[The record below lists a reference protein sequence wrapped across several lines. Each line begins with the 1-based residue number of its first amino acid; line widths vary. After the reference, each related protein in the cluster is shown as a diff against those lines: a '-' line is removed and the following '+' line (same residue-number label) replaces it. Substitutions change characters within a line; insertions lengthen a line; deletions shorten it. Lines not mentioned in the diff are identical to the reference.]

1 MCFEYKVI
9 SVEYFL
15 DECTLWEI
23 NNIVENIPYTDRS
36 LWESQRLVTYAVA
49 KANFKGIGGMTDFI
63 QFSWD
68 VKQTTTKTKPKP
80 ADTSISN
87 EDIARLSG
95 LAQKFIDEKKTNG
108 ESNI

>member
-36 LWESQRLVTYAVA
+36 LWESQRLVTYAIA
-49 KANFKGIGGMTDFI
+49 KANFKGIGGMTNFLP
-63 QFSWD
+63 FPWD
-68 VKQTTTKTKPKP
+68 VKQTTTKAKQKPT
-80 ADTSISN
+80 DTSISN
-87 EDIARLSG
+87 EDIARLRDM
-95 LAQKFIDEKKTNG
+95 AQKFIDEKKTNG

>member
-1 MCFEYKVI
+1 M

-23 NNIVENIPYTDRS
+23 NNIVENIPYTDRN
-36 LWESQRLVTYAVA
+36 LWETQRFIGYAVA
-49 KANFKGIGGMTDFI
+49 KANFKGIGGMTDFLP
-63 QFSWD
+63 FPWED
-68 VKQTTTKTKPKP
+68 KQTTTKEKPKP

-87 EDIARLSG
+87 DDIARLRA
-95 LAQKFIDEKKTNG
+95 LAQKFIDEKNNHG

>member
-49 KANFKGIGGMTDFI
+49 KANFKGIGSLSDFI
-63 QFSWD
+63 KLPWD
-68 VKQTTTKTKPKP
+68 VKQTTTKAKPKP

>member
-63 QFSWD
+63 QFPWD

-87 EDIARLSG
+87 EDIARLRG
-95 LAQKFIDEKKTNG
+95 LAQKFIDENKTNG